1 LIYLKL
7 FLTAFFWGGTFIAA
21 RVIAGDVGPYS
32 AAFMRFA
39 VASVLLIPLLWK
51 EEGVLPAVKGKQII
65 FLLLLGMTGA
75 FAYNIFFLKGMKL
88 VEAGRAAVITANNPI
103 FIALFAAIFFKEK
116 LTWVKIAGIVLSV
129 AGALIVIS
137 KGSPGS
143 ILAGNVGWGELLIF
157 GCVASWVAY
166 SLIGKAVMTDLSP
179 LAAVTYSCVAG
190 AALLLIPACQEGVTT
205 GLFRFSVVDWF
216 GILYL
221 GIFGTVVGF
230 VWFYQGIK
238 AIGPTKA
245 GQFINFV
252 PVHGIILASLVLG
265 EHVTLSLLVGTLL
278 VVCGVY
284 LTNTQVS
291 ICRKIPFR
299 SNAHAARSR

>member
-1 LIYLKL
+1 MIYLKL
-7 FLTAFFWGGTFIAA
+7 LLTAFFWGGTFIAG

-32 AAFMRFA
+32 AAFLRFA
-39 VASVLLIPLLWK
+39 IASVLLLPLLWK
-51 EEGVLPAVKGKQII
+51 EEGGLPAIRGKQVIP
-65 FLLLLGMTGA
+65 LVLLGMTGA

-103 FIALFAAIFFKEK
+103 FIALFAALFFKER
-116 LTWVKIAGIVLSV
+116 LTWVKIAGILFSV
-129 AGALIVIS
+129 AGAVIVIS

-143 ILAGNVGWGELLIF
+143 IFAGNAGWGELLIS
-157 GCVASWVAY
+157 GCVASWVA

-190 AALLLIPACQEGVTT
+190 AALLLIPACQEGVTRE
-205 GLFRFSVVDWF
+205 LFRFSGVDWF

-221 GIFGTVVGF
+221 GVFGTVVGF
-230 VWFYQGIK
+230 VWFYEGIK

-252 PVHGIILASLVLG
+252 PIHAIILASLVLG
-265 EHVTLSLLVGTLL
+265 EPVT
-278 VVCGVY
+278 
-284 LTNTQVS
+284 N
-291 ICRKIPFR
+291 CRC
-299 SNAHAARSR
+299 ARIRAGML